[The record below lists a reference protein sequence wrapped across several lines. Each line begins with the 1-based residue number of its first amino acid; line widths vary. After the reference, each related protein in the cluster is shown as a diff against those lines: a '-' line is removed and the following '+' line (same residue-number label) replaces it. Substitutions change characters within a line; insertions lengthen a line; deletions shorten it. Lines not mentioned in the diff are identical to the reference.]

1 MATTA
6 QAFDVKQERIPAS
19 YLVIAVILALAGIA
33 AWIYQISTG
42 MSVTNLGQQ
51 VVWGLYIAAFF
62 TAVGAGASIL
72 FLVGV
77 SEFRPILPLTVRTRA
92 LSLALA
98 AFIAGGLLIT
108 MDVGNPLNLWR
119 LVAGLRFSSM
129 MTWDFWLL
137 VVASLVTLVYLWQAR
152 RSQPAKAL
160 GWVGI
165 LAGIAVVA
173 VEGWMLSVLAARPM
187 WGSGLTLVS
196 FLLGAAVGGLG
207 LGMIFLSARSDQLRT
222 GLAFALWLSLLL
234 VVAEVLTGLLS
245 GEPRTLSE
253 IRLLVAGPTAIIFW
267 FQVVA
272 GLLIPLALLRI
283 GSLTA
288 AGILAVLGVLA
299 EKVWLLAVGQAQ
311 PWLDLPQG
319 SYLPSWVEGLAV
331 LGVIAI
337 GWLIYRAVAYFTRRQ
352 ARRP

>member
-1 MATTA
+1 MMATTA
-6 QAFDVKQERIPAS
+6 QAFDVKRERIPAT

-33 AWIYQISTG
+33 AWIYQISAG

-62 TAVGAGASIL
+62 TAVGAGASLL

-77 SEFRPILPLTVRTRA
+77 SEFRPILLLSARRRA

-98 AFIAGGLLIT
+98 AFIAGGFLIT
-108 MDVGNPLNLWR
+108 MDVGSPLNLWR
-119 LVAGLRFSSM
+119 LIAGLRFSSM

-137 VVASLVTLVYLWQAR
+137 VLAGLVTLVYLWQAR
-152 RSQPAKAL
+152 ASQPAKAL
-160 GWVGI
+160 GWLGI
-165 LAGIAVVA
+165 LSGIAVVA

-196 FLLGAAVGGLG
+196 FLLGAAVAGLG
-207 LGMIFLSARSDQLRT
+207 LGTIFFSAHSDQLRT
-222 GLAFALWLSLLL
+222 GLTLALWLSLLL
-234 VVAEVLTGLLS
+234 VLAEVLTGLLS
-245 GEPRTLSE
+245 GEPRTLAE
-253 IRLLVAGPTAIIFW
+253 IRLLVAGPAAVIFW
-267 FQVVA
+267 LQVVA

-283 GSLTA
+283 GSWTA

-299 EKVWLLAVGQAQ
+299 EKVWLLTVGQTQ
-311 PWLDLPQG
+311 PWLALPQG
-319 SYLPSWVEGLAV
+319 SYLPSWVEALAV

-337 GWLIYRAVAYFTRRQ
+337 GWLIYRAAAYLTRSPAPR
-352 ARRP
+352 